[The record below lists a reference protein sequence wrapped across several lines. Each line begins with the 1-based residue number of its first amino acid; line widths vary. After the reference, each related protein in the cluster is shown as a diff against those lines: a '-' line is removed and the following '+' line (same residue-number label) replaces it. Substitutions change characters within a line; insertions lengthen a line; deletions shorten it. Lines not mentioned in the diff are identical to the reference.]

1 MTPDEVIKAA
11 KGQLVVFDTL
21 DEVYDY
27 LAEEMVKEF
36 AKAAKGKK
44 IVNFIMPVG
53 PTQPYRLMAEKINY
67 RQISLKNVRFFF
79 MDEYVDD
86 EKDEL
91 IPMTNPLSFRGQIGP
106 LLFDR
111 IRPDLLMPK
120 SQIIFPTPENIKDL
134 PKMIQPC
141 GKSVSVEAAEKLFA
155 DIGREATKEQR
166 GAAASDKNQLMDE
179 LLNQPTIPADYGAT
193 MIALFRDETQDVVT
207 RDFAVQHIGLYAQ
220 ALNRR
225 GRYDPDSRDA
235 QDCRAALFDAAD
247 ETSTIV
253 AAAAFRALSSI
264 AGFDYMID
272 AGRLDS
278 MIAASVSD
286 ASFAPAVRVMAA
298 QHSAQ
303 IEVRRGRRHG
313 CRCNRGKAN

>member
-1 MTPDEVIKAA
+1 MTHKERAKEVRRIMAMAPDEVIKAA

-111 IRPDLLMPK
+111 IRPDLMMPK
-120 SQIIFPTPENIKDL
+120 SQIIFPTPKNIKDL
-134 PKMIQPC
+134 PKMIKDAGGIEVCYGGIGIHGHVAFNEP
-141 GKSVSVEAAEKLFA
+141 GPGVAESNPRIL
-155 DIGREATKEQR
+155 DINE
-166 GAAASDKNQLMDE
+166 
-179 LLNQPTIPADYGAT
+179 
-193 MIALFRDETQDVVT
+193 FT
-207 RDFAVQHIGLYAQ
+207 R
-220 ALNRR
+220 
-225 GRYDPDSRDA
+225 
-235 QDCRAALFDAAD
+235 
-247 ETSTIV
+247 T
-253 AAAAFRALSSI
+253 
-264 AGFDYMID
+264 ID
-272 AGRLDS
+272 ATRHPGVGGNLENFPRRAITMGMKQCIEARKILIMTRNES
-278 MIAASVSD
+278 TAFNWANTII
-286 ASFAPAVRVMAA
+286 RI
-298 QHSAQ
+298 SALGKPGDDYP
-303 IEVRRGRRHG
+303 VTHMRHHKHL
-313 CRCNRGKAN
+313 RIVTDRNTLKTPKFNI